1 MFSELQ
7 QHQQQ
12 QQHGVVANKTITTFS
27 DIDPLSSLERDRFIV
42 ELYEVIELRNLVD
55 GMSRK

>member
-1 MFSELQ
+1 MFSEP
-7 QHQQQ
+7 QQ

-27 DIDPLSSLERDRFIV
+27 DIDPLSSLERDRYIV
-42 ELYEVIELRNLVD
+42 ELYEVIELGSLVN